1 MAPATGIGASQEVAS
16 IFEQEQACVILLV
29 SQPNAQ
35 GAPGDVPSMPLGD
48 WHYRRASIHSNQ
60 STSSE
65 ETKMKLQ
72 LKDQAAD
79 PVAIIELR
87 QDAGDINIYING
99 EMVAYFTGNTVNVHL
114 ELVRVIGAARH
125 YVDLDDR
132 DCIVV
137 RC

>member
-1 MAPATGIGASQEVAS
+1 
-16 IFEQEQACVILLV
+16 
-29 SQPNAQ
+29 
-35 GAPGDVPSMPLGD
+35 
-48 WHYRRASIHSNQ
+48 
-60 STSSE
+60 
-65 ETKMKLQ
+65 MKLQ

-79 PVAIIELR
+79 PVATIELR

-114 ELVRVIGAARH
+114 ELVRVVGAARH